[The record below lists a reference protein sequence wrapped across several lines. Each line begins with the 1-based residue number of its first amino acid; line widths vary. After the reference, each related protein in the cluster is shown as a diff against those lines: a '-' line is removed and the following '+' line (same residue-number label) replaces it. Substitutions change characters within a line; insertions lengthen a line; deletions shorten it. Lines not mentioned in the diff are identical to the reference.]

1 VAAEGEEIDNRPITP
16 APQKI
21 AVTVDWKGKTFRN
34 SHRYSDFKLFNV
46 ATEER
51 RKTTVPPSPAPEN
64 PN

>member
-1 VAAEGEEIDNRPITP
+1 
-16 APQKI
+16 
-21 AVTVDWKGKTFRN
+21 VDWKGKTFRN

-51 RKTTVPPSPAPEN
+51 RKSTVPPPPEN

>member
-1 VAAEGEEIDNRPITP
+1 VAAEGEEIDNRPIAP
-16 APQKI
+16 ATQEV

-51 RKTTVPPSPAPEN
+51 RKTAVPPSPPPEN